1 MGFYTKLGMK
11 LFHQTV
17 DKVISYFSDIIP
29 DIKKSKMKTTPQE
42 YMSIALLTSFIV
54 FLVELPV
61 WALIIAIFVQSIMF
75 SIFLS
80 FMVSTLL
87 AAVFF
92 MAFVNYPKLI
102 IKDKAKNID
111 DNLPFAMLYLA
122 TISGSKLPLYKILK
136 IFSKFTRYGEVT
148 DEVNKI
154 NSDVEVFGL
163 DINTALTR
171 AVDRTSS
178 KNFKEFLYGLLSLSS
193 TGGDIHQYIK
203 EKSKSLMAEYR
214 RKLYEF
220 SHELMVF
227 TEIYL
232 TAIVIGTI
240 FFTVLTSILSGISLG
255 SSGGGG
261 NAILFQ
267 FLLIFIFLPAITAVF
282 IILIKSATP
291 SGD

>member
-1 MGFYTKLGMK
+1 MGFYTKLAMK
-11 LFHQTV
+11 LFHQTG

-54 FLVELPV
+54 FLFELPI
-61 WALIIAIFVQSIMF
+61 WALIVAIFVQSIMF

-80 FMVSTLL
+80 FMLSSLL

-102 IKDKAKNID
+102 TKDRAKSID
-111 DNLPFAMLYLA
+111 DNLPFATLYMT
-122 TISGSKLPLYKILK
+122 TISGSKLPLYKVLK
-136 IFSKFTRYGEVT
+136 IFSKFAKYGEFT
-148 DEVNKI
+148 DEINSI

-171 AVDRTSS
+171 AIDRTSS

-203 EKSKSLMAEYR
+203 DKSKSLMAEHR
-214 RKLYEF
+214 RRLYEF
-220 SHELMVF
+220 SHQLMVF
-227 TEIYL
+227 TEVYL
-232 TAIVIGTI
+232 TAIVLGAI
-240 FFTVLTSILSGISLG
+240 FFTVLTSILSSISMG
-255 SSGGGG
+255 STGGG
-261 NAILFQ
+261 NTILLQ
-267 FLLIFIFLPAITAVF
+267 FLLIFIFLPAVTAVF

-291 SGD
+291 GGD